1 MQEERLP
8 KRLLYDELLEGNRSA
23 GGQRKRYKS
32 ALKVSLNNFD
42 IDPDISKEVAD
53 DRPSWRSLIAKGAIS
68 YEEDCLTR
76 DENKRRQRKTF
87 SVKAWSHQ
95 VNTRRTREERAE
107 KMVCAPLFVVIRYS
121 FVERA
126 APTFLIRDH
135 SFSCVELRA
144 HVQNCAELDA

>member
-1 MQEERLP
+1 MVLRWACHVVRMQEERLP

-107 KMVCAPLFVVIRYS
+107 KMVCAPLFVTRS
-121 FVERA
+121 SSA
-126 APTFLIRDH
+126 LH
-135 SFSCVELRA
+135 
-144 HVQNCAELDA
+144 